1 MFKGTSKGDAIV
13 VVSLATWP
21 KIVFQ
26 TEALQTIIQEDA
38 EEVEVVDLLEAG
50 STTEGKKEEEETELN
65 IFMIMFLLETL
76 LFLFEYYF

>member
-1 MFKGTSKGDAIV
+1 MG
-13 VVSLATWP
+13 SLATWQ
-21 KIVFQ
+21 KIVSQ
-26 TEALQTIIQEDA
+26 IEDLQISIQEDA
-38 EEVEVVDLLEAG
+38 EEVEEVEELLEAG